1 MSAGTPARR
10 GAADLPLGWASQAAV
25 ERLGT
30 ALGGTSVRATAL
42 QAFDTLPTESN
53 LLFTG
58 YVDLRAADLEAAS
71 LLVPPAAIGELPAGE
86 LPDGAAALIHIS
98 SRGVRVHLGTEA
110 RAVGLTVTP
119 LAGERPLAGAA
130 SDGADACDQFAEAER
145 LGDVVVGTHLEAED
159 SVELLGTRGEHDDG
173 SFGALAQLPAHVA
186 AVHVGQAEV
195 EKDQVVLTSGERVDA
210 RCDVRHVESAG
221 AEALDQ

>member
-71 LLVPPAAIGELPAGE
+71 LLLPPAAIGDLPAGE

-130 SDGADACDQFAEAER
+130 SDRLTALVGACWNLGIVCSLPSGR
-145 LGDVVVGTHLEAED
+145 LSAPIVIR
-159 SVELLGTRGEHDDG
+159 VESQIGR
-173 SFGALAQLPAHVA
+173 AHV
-186 AVHVGQAEV
+186 
-195 EKDQVVLTSGERVDA
+195 
-210 RCDVRHVESAG
+210 
-221 AEALDQ
+221 